1 MCFPS
6 RRLLATL
13 SARRTGRRCEMTAMD
28 SFSISASS
36 VTQKGPWAST
46 LLPEALRSIAS
57 YESWVM
63 RVCGSEYRASCL
75 RGWDSSA
82 GEGSNIAAD
91 WLELAKS
98 LEEHLATSRSL
109 SLQAACRPAPVYTKT
124 PSITDR
130 RHSCRREKA
139 RGPSR
144 GTPVAASA

>member
-63 RVCGSEYRASCL
+63 RVWIGVSRFLSTRLGLKRGRRFEHRSGLAGVGEVFGRASGHVAVVEFAGGL
-75 RGWDSSA
+75 PASPGLYEDSV
-82 GEGSNIAAD
+82 NY
-91 WLELAKS
+91 
-98 LEEHLATSRSL
+98 R
-109 SLQAACRPAPVYTKT
+109 QAAQLP
-124 PSITDR
+124 
-130 RHSCRREKA
+130 
-139 RGPSR
+139 
-144 GTPVAASA
+144 